1 MTPSIREVYG
11 QTLAEIGA
19 ENDRIVVLD
28 ADVSASTRSIVFA
41 EKFPHRFFNCGIAE
55 ANMAA
60 MAAGLAHG
68 GMTVFANTFAA
79 FITTNSLLS
88 VRSLIAYSH
97 ANVKLMGAYAGLSD
111 AYDGYTHHSID
122 DLAIMRA
129 IPDMRVMVASDA
141 EQTRF
146 LLRYAAETDGP
157 MYIRLSRDAMNDLNR
172 YGRLTFGKGSVLR
185 EGTDATIL
193 ACGALCGTACQAA
206 AELAKQN
213 IHVRVADMFT
223 IKPLDRE
230 LVIRSAR
237 ETGALV
243 TAEEHSVIGGLGG
256 AVAETLT
263 EAGAC
268 VPVIRVGVSDTVTES
283 GPYGQLLAHYGL
295 DVTAVANAVERAL
308 SLKRAH

>member
-193 ACGALCGTACQAA
+193 AWRALRHRVPSRSGACQAEYPCA
-206 AELAKQN
+206 RGG
-213 IHVRVADMFT
+213 HVHHQTAGQGTCYPQRPGNGCVGDGG
-223 IKPLDRE
+223 
-230 LVIRSAR
+230 
-237 ETGALV
+237 GALRNRRPWRR
-243 TAEEHSVIGGLGG
+243 GGGNADG
-256 AVAETLT
+256 SRSMRAGDPGRRFGYGYGERTVRST
-263 EAGAC
+263 AGALRTGC
-268 VPVIRVGVSDTVTES
+268 NGCR
-283 GPYGQLLAHYGL
+283 
-295 DVTAVANAVERAL
+295 
-308 SLKRAH
+308 